1 MSEESKINVELM
13 AKETLDRIVK
23 DLEKYHETN
32 GWEKFFKEDAL
43 DLFLQ
48 INFEDLLESPDEKEV
63 WGFSIDLSNE
73 DPRIELLCDR
83 GHLEI
88 IYYYKG
94 FETKT
99 GVPSEICHGMLEYL
113 TDLVKEVERGEEI

>member
-13 AKETLDRIVK
+13 AKEALDRIVK

-88 IYYYKG
+88 IYSYKG
-94 FETKT
+94 FITKT
-99 GVPSEICHGMLEYL
+99 VVNPEICQGMLEYL
-113 TDLVKEVERGEEI
+113 TDLVKEVERGEEV